1 MHVRIATAEDYSSI
15 EGLLRELNALH
26 SEIEPEL
33 IRRVEIYLGNDQ
45 YLEILND
52 EKQEVLLL
60 EDADADAVVGC
71 AWIAER
77 MHEGGQAIELPV
89 AFIYEICIKES
100 CRREGFGRTLIRA
113 IENWALDRKL
123 GILEFN
129 VWSRNQA
136 ALQFYEELG
145 FRYVRHEMSKRLAQK
160 NADPEPT

>member
-45 YLEILND
+45 YLQILKD
-52 EKQEVLLL
+52 EKQEILLL
-60 EDADADAVVGC
+60 EDAGTVIGC

-77 MHEGGQAIELPV
+77 MHEGGQAIEMPV

-145 FRYVRHEMSKRLAQK
+145 FRYVRHEMSKTLAQQ
-160 NADPEPT
+160 NADPGST